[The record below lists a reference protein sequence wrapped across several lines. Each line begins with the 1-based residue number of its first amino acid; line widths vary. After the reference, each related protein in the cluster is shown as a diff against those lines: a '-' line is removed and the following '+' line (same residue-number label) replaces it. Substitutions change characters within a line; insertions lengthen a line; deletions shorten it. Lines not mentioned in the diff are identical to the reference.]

1 MNQESDMKRE
11 ITPPKK
17 PSKGLLAVYRVA
29 VTLVLALIGMLVVGS
44 LYALVRPAD
53 AGPLFHIGRQNG
65 VAGHGIHGGGFG
77 HRADG
82 DPVGIFSGVG
92 RLRIPLA
99 GQPPATVVLSLSFPY
114 PADDQP
120 FAEELATRIG
130 DFRSIA
136 IGYFSAL
143 RREDISRLDETAITS
158 EILARYNALL
168 RLGRIQELYF
178 TDLII
183 ID

>member
-1 MNQESDMKRE
+1 MKRE
-11 ITPPKK
+11 ITTPKK

-29 VTLVLALIGMLVVGS
+29 VTLVLVLIGVLVAGS
-44 LYALVRPAD
+44 LYAIVRPAD
-53 AGPLFHIGRQNG
+53 AGPLFYIGRQDG
-65 VAGHGIHGGGFG
+65 GGHGIHGGGFG
-77 HRADG
+77 RQADG
-82 DPVGIFSGVG
+82 DPADIFSGIG

-99 GQPPATVVLSLSFPY
+99 GQPPATVVLSVSFPY
-114 PADDQP
+114 PADDQS

-130 DFRSIA
+130 DFRSIT
-136 IGYFSAL
+136 IEYFSAL
-143 RREDISRLDETAITS
+143 SREEIAGLDETVITN

-168 RLGRIQELYF
+168 RLGRIRELYF

>member
-11 ITPPKK
+11 ITPAKK

-53 AGPLFHIGRQNG
+53 AGPLFHIGRLTG
-65 VAGHGIHGGGFG
+65 DRHETHGGGFG

-99 GQPPATVVLSLSFPY
+99 GQPPATVVLSVSFPY
-114 PADDQP
+114 PADDQS
-120 FAEELATRIG
+120 FAEELATRTG

-143 RREDISRLDETAITS
+143 RREDIARLDEAATKN